1 MPMVGVTAHSGPMD
15 GSRPVPWMGGRMILL
30 TRLNGSTFAV
40 NPDLVERIQESPDT
54 TIVLVDGTTF
64 IVTES
69 VDEII
74 GEIAEYRARVIA
86 LAHSMH
92 FDGPTAVPAP
102 SRGGHRFGVV
112 DGAKASQRAA
122 DARTHGRS

>member
-1 MPMVGVTAHSGPMD
+1 
-15 GSRPVPWMGGRMILL
+15 MIVV

-40 NPDLVERIQESPDT
+40 NPDLIERVHSSPDT

-69 VDEII
+69 IGEVIDEIA
-74 GEIAEYRARVIA
+74 GYRARVIA

-92 FDGPTAVPAP
+92 FDDPTD
-102 SRGGHRFGVV
+102 SRPVRPPRRLGVV
-112 DGAKASQRAA
+112 DGALPSSR
-122 DARTHGRS
+122 RGV

>member
-1 MPMVGVTAHSGPMD
+1 
-15 GSRPVPWMGGRMILL
+15 MILL
-30 TRLNGSTFAV
+30 TRLNGTTFAV

-74 GEIAEYRARVIA
+74 EEIAEYRARVIA

-92 FDGPTAVPAP
+92 FDGPTAVPASP
-102 SRGGHRFGVV
+102 RGGHRFGVV

-122 DARTHGRS
+122 DARTRGRS